1 MLLRVRIPAIK
12 RLIIFC
18 TILLFLGTQAQ
29 ASSLTEVL
37 NTAQR
42 LGLPSHPTWLK
53 LLHYERD
60 SKQSV
65 VLTDSFFLSPDGKSD
80 PNAELTATINAYFAP
95 WDENANEH
103 ARCRFPARYFWLSQQ
118 LHLPD
123 YNLRESKC
131 ERLENW
137 ALFDSVNSISLLL
150 VSGYFGNPASTFGHA
165 FLKLNTDSTDD
176 KSGLFDLTLGY
187 GALVP
192 ENEYILRYVVRGLL
206 GGYEA
211 GFSDKY
217 FYTQDLVYSRTEF
230 RDIWDYRIVLS
241 DYERTLLILHIW
253 EIFGNKFT
261 YYFLDK
267 NCAYRL
273 AELVELAI
281 EEDLLDNGRF
291 WYLPV
296 ELFHRLNDI
305 DIDRQKSSGRKLI
318 QSIRFIPSS
327 QRKLYHQLKLLTS
340 DELKA
345 FNAIIREGVNSMS
358 THLAK
363 FTNDRQILVLDAL
376 LAYQQYRL
384 IAEEPKPSRDRREV
398 KDQILLARLQLP
410 SRSTPPLE
418 IPGLP
423 SPAQGSRPMEF
434 GVSIASDTNEE
445 PFLRLTW
452 SPFKQESVGQNS
464 LEGDELVVFD
474 LVVGLPEDGQKVFV
488 DRFDLIRIL
497 NLNTLSVQVEN
508 ENQLSWQLRVGST
521 RVGRNGEDSYD
532 GILSFGAGKAWK
544 WNETITGY
552 GMVDFAAHSLSPFVR
567 VRPHLGLKFDLGEL
581 RTWLYFGTESV
592 NYKAEFSEIWGGKMQ
607 YQLNDRYAIHLE
619 LSNENATRASAGL
632 NWYW

>member
-1 MLLRVRIPAIK
+1 MLAGVSIPTIK
-12 RLIIFC
+12 RLIVFCAIFC
-18 TILLFLGTQAQ
+18 CLGTHAQ

-37 NTAQR
+37 DTAER
-42 LGLPSHPTWLK
+42 LDLASHPTWLK
-53 LLHYERD
+53 LLHYERAG
-60 SKQSV
+60 KQSV
-65 VLTDSFFLSPDGKSD
+65 VLTDSFFLSPNGKDD
-80 PNAELTATINAYFAP
+80 PRAELTSTINAYFLS
-95 WDENANEH
+95 WGENVNEH

-118 LHLPD
+118 LQLPD
-123 YNLRESKC
+123 YNLREPKC

-165 FLKLNTDSTDD
+165 LLKLNTDSVDD
-176 KSGLFDLTLGY
+176 QSGLFDLTVGY

-192 ENEYILRYVVRGLL
+192 ENEYILRYVARGLG
-206 GGYEA
+206 GGYKA

-230 RDIWDYRIVLS
+230 RDIWDYRLELT

-253 EIFGNKFT
+253 EILGNKFT

-273 AELVELAI
+273 AELADLVI
-281 EEDLLDNGRF
+281 EEDLLDNGHF

-305 DIDRQKSSGRKLI
+305 DMDRQKSSGRKLI
-318 QSIRFIPSS
+318 QSIRFVPSS
-327 QRKLYHQLKLLTS
+327 QRKFYHQLKLLTP

-345 FNAIIREGVNSMS
+345 FNVILREGINSMS
-358 THLAK
+358 IHLAK

-384 IAEEPKPSRDRREV
+384 IAEEPEPSRNRREV

-410 SRSTPPLE
+410 SYLPPPLK
-418 IPGLP
+418 IPELP
-423 SPAQGSRPMEF
+423 SPAKGSRPMEF
-434 GVSIASDTNEE
+434 GVSIAGDTNEE

-452 SPFKQESVGQNS
+452 SPFKQELVGQNS

-474 LVVGLPEDGQKVFV
+474 LAVGLLEDGHKAFV
-488 DRFDLIRIL
+488 DKFDLIRIL
-497 NLNTLSVQVEN
+497 DLNTLSVQAED
-508 ENQLSWQLRVGST
+508 ESQLSWQLRVGTT
-521 RVGRNGEDSYD
+521 RIERNGEDYYD

-544 WNETITGY
+544 WNEIITGY
-552 GMVDFAAHSLSPFVR
+552 GMVDLAAHSLSPFVR

-581 RTWLYFGTESV
+581 RTWLYFGAESV
-592 NYKAEFSEIWGGKMQ
+592 SYKAEFFEIWGGKMQ
-607 YQLNDRYAIHLE
+607 YQLNDRYAIHFE

>member
-1 MLLRVRIPAIK
+1 MLDV
-12 RLIIFC
+12 
-18 TILLFLGTQAQ
+18 
-29 ASSLTEVL
+29 
-37 NTAQR
+37 
-42 LGLPSHPTWLK
+42 
-53 LLHYERD
+53 
-60 SKQSV
+60 
-65 VLTDSFFLSPDGKSD
+65 
-80 PNAELTATINAYFAP
+80 
-95 WDENANEH
+95 
-103 ARCRFPARYFWLSQQ
+103 
-118 LHLPD
+118 
-123 YNLRESKC
+123 
-131 ERLENW
+131 
-137 ALFDSVNSISLLL
+137 
-150 VSGYFGNPASTFGHA
+150 
-165 FLKLNTDSTDD
+165 
-176 KSGLFDLTLGY
+176 
-187 GALVP
+187 
-192 ENEYILRYVVRGLL
+192 
-206 GGYEA
+206 
-211 GFSDKY
+211 
-217 FYTQDLVYSRTEF
+217 
-230 RDIWDYRIVLS
+230 
-241 DYERTLLILHIW
+241 
-253 EIFGNKFT
+253 
-261 YYFLDK
+261 
-267 NCAYRL
+267 
-273 AELVELAI
+273 
-281 EEDLLDNGRF
+281 
-291 WYLPV
+291 
-296 ELFHRLNDI
+296 
-305 DIDRQKSSGRKLI
+305 
-318 QSIRFIPSS
+318 
-327 QRKLYHQLKLLTS
+327 
-340 DELKA
+340 
-345 FNAIIREGVNSMS
+345 
-358 THLAK
+358 
-363 FTNDRQILVLDAL
+363 L

-384 IAEEPKPSRDRREV
+384 IAEEPEPSRNRREV

-567 VRPHLGLKFDLGEL
+567 SRPHLGLKFDWGEL